1 MSRVARS
8 ARVAS
13 RQRVE
18 TMEQQHIE
26 SRRPMEEDNFAGRNK
41 VPKFWAKK
49 MLQQQLQ
56 QEGESVE

>member
-18 TMEQQHIE
+18 TLM
-26 SRRPMEEDNFAGRNK
+26 
-41 VPKFWAKK
+41 V
-49 MLQQQLQ
+49 QLQ
-56 QEGESVE
+56 AKQLVQPKQVNYI